1 MDAKD
6 LLLKELILDK
16 YVRGKALRHSY
27 VHLRVGHSNELNQF
41 CAPVALAELRF

>member
-6 LLLKELILDK
+6 LLLKALVLDK

-41 CAPVALAELRF
+41 YVPAALAKLRF